1 MTFLEAKSRAGQGLS
16 GLNGAKPAP
25 WVSPHPE
32 DKRAPS
38 PKPLWP
44 PSWKTPG
51 KAPVPQTIAAPA
63 RPRSPRGAPARAG
76 GRAPG
81 MRPHCLPAALPG
93 SHPRSNGAAPEV
105 TSGALAGGPWA
116 SVSGRG
122 QQERTGPCL
131 LFGAQWPTQQD
142 RGPLS
147 PGNLPHSRLPV
158 SPRKGG
164 RLPRTTGSPQ

>member
-51 KAPVPQTIAAPA
+51 KAPVP
-63 RPRSPRGAPARAG
+63 
-76 GRAPG
+76 
-81 MRPHCLPAALPG
+81 
-93 SHPRSNGAAPEV
+93 
-105 TSGALAGGPWA
+105 
-116 SVSGRG
+116 
-122 QQERTGPCL
+122 
-131 LFGAQWPTQQD
+131 
-142 RGPLS
+142 
-147 PGNLPHSRLPV
+147 
-158 SPRKGG
+158 
-164 RLPRTTGSPQ
+164 